1 MARVPSIDPKRA
13 EEIARLRKLLAEVER
28 IPAHRR
34 EDECAD
40 EREQTILAMLKDLG
54 AD

>member
-1 MARVPSIDPKRA
+1 MARVPSIDPKRDK
-13 EEIARLRKLLAEVER
+13 EIARLRNLLAEVEA
-28 IPAHRR
+28 IPPHRR

-40 EREQTILAMLKDLG
+40 EREQTIMAMMKDLG